1 MKKNLQ
7 WKVVLT
13 VAVIALAIFLAY
25 PFNDTKIKRGLDLK
39 GGIHLTLQVMTD
51 DSINIETDQE
61 IARLEELFKKN
72 SITFTKATK
81 EGLGRISVQGV
92 LADQEGKTRDLF
104 DEYSRDWDYTFAG
117 DRANLTLKPLVIQF
131 LRDQSVSQAK
141 ETIDNRVNGL
151 GVAEP
156 LIQRQGADEIIVEL
170 PGVDDP
176 DRVKEL
182 IKVTAVLEWKL
193 VKAGPAADEA
203 TLLQPYNGAVPD
215 DAEVLKGDP
224 KRGQGGFYLVDK
236 VATVTGKDLRTIRRV
251 TDEWNSPAVSFSLN
265 ADGGARFEQ
274 LTGANIGKQIAI
286 ILDKKVQ
293 SAPVVEDRISRAQGG
308 IIRGRFTAQEAD
320 DLVVVLKA
328 GALPAGIKYLEERTI
343 GPALGADSI
352 RQGFLAGLV
361 AIVAVM
367 TFMVFFY
374 KLSGLNAIIALL
386 LNVRHPVR
394 RPGLLQGR
402 PDAARHRRHHPGRRH
417 GRRRQRP
424 DLREDQGGAGPGQG
438 RRERGLPG
446 LLAGLH
452 GHLRLQPDDH
462 HLGRLPLP
470 VRHRAH
476 PGLRRDPDDQPRRQ
490 PVHGRLRL
498 APYLRPHGQEI
509 RQEAEYLTCN
519 SSRPPTSGS

>member
-13 VAVIALAIFLAY
+13 VAVIALAIFLAFPY
-25 PFNDTKIKRGLDLK
+25 NDTKVKRGLDLK
-39 GGIHLTLQVMTD
+39 GGIHLTLQVITD

-61 IARLEELFKKN
+61 IGRLEELFRKN

-117 DRANLTLKPLVIQF
+117 DRANLTLKPLVIHF

-156 LIQRQGADEIIVEL
+156 LIQRQGDDEIIVEL

-193 VKAGPAADEA
+193 VKAGPAADET
-203 TLLQPYNGAVPD
+203 TLLQPYNGVVPE

-224 KRGQGGFYLVDK
+224 KRGQAGFFLVDK

-293 SAPVVEDRISRAQGG
+293 SAPVVEDRISRTQGG

-352 RQGFLAGLV
+352 RQGLMAGLV

-367 TFMVFFY
+367 TFMVVFY
-374 KLSGLNAIIALL
+374 KVSGINAIIALL
-386 LNVRHPVR
+386 LNVVILF
-394 RPGLLQGR
+394 GALAYFK
-402 PDAARHRRHHPGRRH
+402 AA
-417 GRRRQRP
+417 
-424 DLREDQGGAGPGQG
+424 LT
-438 RRERGLPG
+438 LPG
-446 LLAGLH
+446 IAGVILAIGMAVDANVLIFERIKEELAL
-452 GHLRLQPDDH
+452 GKGVASAVSQGFSRAFTAIFDSNLTTIISAIFLFQFGTGPIRGYAVTLTISLVANLFTAVFVSHLIFDLMVKKSAKK
-462 HLGRLPLP
+462 LS
-470 VRHRAH
+470 
-476 PGLRRDPDDQPRRQ
+476 
-490 PVHGRLRL
+490 
-498 APYLRPHGQEI
+498 I
-509 RQEAEYLTCN
+509 
-519 SSRPPTSGS
+519 

>member
-39 GGIHLTLQVMTD
+39 GGISLTLQVMTD

-61 IARLEELFKKN
+61 IARLEELLKKN

-131 LRDQSVSQAK
+131 LRDQSVVQAK

-156 LIQRQGADEIIVEL
+156 VIQRQGSERIIVEL

-176 DRVKEL
+176 ERVKEL

-215 DAEVLKGDP
+215 DAEVLRGDP
-224 KRGQGGFYLVDK
+224 KRGQGGFFLVDK

-251 TDEWNSPAVSFSLN
+251 TDEWNSPAISFSLN

-286 ILDKKVQ
+286 ILDRKVQ

-386 LNVRHPVR
+386 LNVVILF
-394 RPGLLQGR
+394 GALAYFK
-402 PDAARHRRHHPGRRH
+402 AA
-417 GRRRQRP
+417 
-424 DLREDQGGAGPGQG
+424 LT
-438 RRERGLPG
+438 LPG
-446 LLAGLH
+446 IAGIILAVGMAVDANVLIFERIKEELAL
-452 GHLRLQPDDH
+452 GKGVASAVSQGFSRAFTAIFDSNLTTIISAVFLFQFGTGPIRGYAVTLTISLVANLFTAVFVSHLIFDLMVKKSAKK
-462 HLGRLPLP
+462 LS
-470 VRHRAH
+470 
-476 PGLRRDPDDQPRRQ
+476 
-490 PVHGRLRL
+490 
-498 APYLRPHGQEI
+498 I
-509 RQEAEYLTCN
+509 
-519 SSRPPTSGS
+519 

>member
-39 GGIHLTLQVMTD
+39 GGISLTLQVMTD

-61 IARLEELFKKN
+61 IARLEELLKKN

-131 LRDQSVSQAK
+131 LRDQSVVQAK

-156 LIQRQGADEIIVEL
+156 VIQRQGSERIIVEL

-176 DRVKEL
+176 ERVKEL

-203 TLLQPYNGAVPD
+203 TLLQPYNGVVPD

-224 KRGQGGFYLVDK
+224 KRGQGGFFLVDK

-251 TDEWNSPAVSFSLN
+251 TDEWNSPAISFSLN

-374 KLSGLNAIIALL
+374 KLSGLNAIIALI
-386 LNVRHPVR
+386 LNVVILF
-394 RPGLLQGR
+394 GALAYFK
-402 PDAARHRRHHPGRRH
+402 AA
-417 GRRRQRP
+417 
-424 DLREDQGGAGPGQG
+424 LT
-438 RRERGLPG
+438 LPG
-446 LLAGLH
+446 IAGIILAVGMAVDANVLIFERIKEELAL
-452 GHLRLQPDDH
+452 GKGVASAVSQGFSRAFTAIFDSNLTTIISAVFLFQFGTGPIRGYAVTLTISLVANLFTAVFVSHLIFDLMVKKSAKK
-462 HLGRLPLP
+462 LS
-470 VRHRAH
+470 
-476 PGLRRDPDDQPRRQ
+476 
-490 PVHGRLRL
+490 
-498 APYLRPHGQEI
+498 I
-509 RQEAEYLTCN
+509 
-519 SSRPPTSGS
+519 

>member
-13 VAVIALAIFLAY
+13 VAVIALAIFLAF

-39 GGIHLTLQVMTD
+39 GGIHLTLQVITD

-61 IARLEELFKKN
+61 IGRLEELFKKN

-117 DRANLTLKPLVIQF
+117 DRANLTLKPLVIRF

-156 LIQRQGADEIIVEL
+156 LIQRQGDDEIIVEL

-203 TLLQPYNGAVPD
+203 TLLQPYNGVVPE

-224 KRGQGGFYLVDK
+224 KRGQGGFFLVDK

-293 SAPVVEDRISRAQGG
+293 SAPVVEDRISRTQGG

-352 RQGFLAGLV
+352 RQGLMAGLV

-367 TFMVFFY
+367 TFMVVFY
-374 KLSGLNAIIALL
+374 KVSGINAIIALL
-386 LNVRHPVR
+386 LNVVILF
-394 RPGLLQGR
+394 GALAYFK
-402 PDAARHRRHHPGRRH
+402 AA
-417 GRRRQRP
+417 
-424 DLREDQGGAGPGQG
+424 LT
-438 RRERGLPG
+438 LPG
-446 LLAGLH
+446 IAGVILAIGMAVDANVLIFERIKEELAL
-452 GHLRLQPDDH
+452 GKGVASAVSQGFSRAFTAIFDSNLTTIISAVFLFQFGTGPIRGYAVTLTISLVANLFTAVFVSHLIFDLMVKKSAKK
-462 HLGRLPLP
+462 LS
-470 VRHRAH
+470 
-476 PGLRRDPDDQPRRQ
+476 
-490 PVHGRLRL
+490 
-498 APYLRPHGQEI
+498 I
-509 RQEAEYLTCN
+509 
-519 SSRPPTSGS
+519 